1 MNSKR
6 FERNVRSAPLAGV
19 PSAMLEYRAREG
31 SPVPE
36 PGMTLL
42 DELGPADLVRLLAG
56 PGSTRPA
63 DDGGTPDEAPF
74 DLSRAFILGN
84 GWQSWSPGW
93 ELAPGERMERAR
105 FVRNLNIFTDH
116 PGLVPRRGE
125 VLASFLGYL
134 RIGDDYL
141 ALASLPQGGPPVSFL
156 FRRRNGTI
164 SFLAYAEGHRFEAGD
179 PAARILVVRAR
190 GWFALKDA
198 LREAYAPYDQF
209 SRLSFLGTPG
219 EPLVPGGYESWYNHY
234 ADIDEGLIL
243 TDLRNLAGNGNLIDR
258 LYIRPGKPT
267 VFQVDDGWERTVGDW
282 RVNEARF
289 PRGMK
294 DLAGRIEE
302 AGFIPGI
309 WLAPLLVTRFAPL
322 FRERPEWL
330 LRNEDGT
337 PTVAGWI
344 PAWGK
349 DFYCLDLSIPEVL
362 EYLEGIFDRVVNDW
376 GYRYLKLDFL
386 YAGMLRGRRRNGG
399 AAFVHYRYA
408 LKRLTSVRRRRD
420 GTPVAYLGCG
430 APFEASFEF
439 LPLMRIGADTRED
452 WDWGQA
458 RFLRHPGRPSAW
470 ISMKD
475 TIGRALWDGTVFLND
490 PDVVFCRNRRMR
502 LSEAEKELVA
512 LTARLF
518 ASQVMFSD
526 DTADFEPAV
535 EGAFTE
541 KIAELYGRISGRE
554 FRPERVPG
562 LRDVFTA
569 RSRDGRAAA
578 VLNLSDLP
586 AEVPG
591 SWPPDKAVLARFRSV
606 GGRVIFPPHTISLY
620 DGLEGA

>member
-1 MNSKR
+1 MTPTR
-6 FERNVRSAPLAGV
+6 FDRTVLSERFAGIGCAV
-19 PSAMLEYRAREG
+19 LEYRAREG
-31 SPVPE
+31 SADPE
-36 PGMTLL
+36 PRMTVL
-42 DELGPADLVRLLAG
+42 DELTPDELVRLAG
-56 PGSTRPA
+56 GPVDEGGVRPPA
-63 DDGGTPDEAPF
+63 DEPGVF
-74 DLSRAFILGN
+74 DLRTAYILGN

-105 FVRNLNIFTDH
+105 FVGRLNVFTDH

-125 VLASFLGYL
+125 VLASFLGYV
-134 RIGDDYL
+134 RSGDEYL
-141 ALASLPQGGPPVSFL
+141 ALASLPRGGPPVSFL
-156 FRRRNGTI
+156 FRRRKGTV
-164 SFLAYAEGHRFEAGD
+164 SVLAYAEGHRFGAGD
-179 PAARILVVRAR
+179 LAARILVVRAR

-198 LREAYAPYDQF
+198 LREAYAPYDPF
-209 SRLSFLGTPG
+209 SRLAFLGAPG

-243 TDLRNLAGNGNLIDR
+243 ADLRNLAGNGNLIDR

-302 AGFIPGI
+302 AGFIPGL
-309 WLAPLLVTRFAPL
+309 WLAPFLVTRFAPL
-322 FRERPEWL
+322 YREKPEWL
-330 LRNEDGT
+330 LRDERGR
-337 PTVAGWI
+337 PVAAGWI
-344 PAWGK
+344 PAWGH

-362 EYLEGIFDRVVNDW
+362 DYLTGIFDRAVNEW

-386 YAGMLRGRRRNGG
+386 YAGMLRGSRRNGDP
-399 AAFVHYRYA
+399 AWIHYRKA
-408 LKRLTSVRRRRD
+408 LERLTSIRNRRD
-420 GTPVAYLGCG
+420 GKPVAYLGCG

-452 WDWGQA
+452 WDWAQA

-490 PDVVFCRNRRMR
+490 PDVVFCRTRRMR
-502 LSEAEKELVA
+502 LSETEKELVA
-512 LTARLF
+512 LTARIF

-526 DTADFEPAV
+526 DTADFEPAT
-535 EGAFTE
+535 EGAFTAR
-541 KIAELYGRISGRE
+541 IAELYRLVSGRE
-554 FRPERVPG
+554 FCPERVPG
-562 LRDVFTA
+562 LRDVYTA

-578 VLNLSDLP
+578 VLNLSDSD
-586 AEVPG
+586 AVVPG
-591 SWPPDKAVLARFRSV
+591 SWPADRAVLARFRSG
-606 GGRVIFPPHTISLY
+606 GGRTVFAPRSISLF
-620 DGLEGA
+620 DGLEEA